1 MNEHRAIPKIIYNVR
16 KNLPN
21 NLMFYFIYYTF
32 KLLGFLLCTQNLEE
46 YESKS
51 NNITSFYSIFSK
63 FLLFDSSFNL
73 ISFSYQWICLTLFLF
88 LSLFLLFFFISFR
101 ILSSVYNI
109 QKNIKESRL
118 TKFLDKTPII
128 KSLIKI
134 FTYLLVTISFFSQYL
149 QEYLLFGII
158 SSFIEKNFER
168 DSSLVSDKYLTD
180 YFTNGEIIN
189 SKIIMIFNIITY
201 FICYLIDFI
210 IIFINDTRGF
220 ISQNGTDIYST
231 NNMKFFFSFCTFFQ
245 SFLGCSYLYSEK
257 KRKNIRI
264 IICCI
269 AVFNSTIILWLS
281 NKKFNFYFTSVL
293 PIYFLYCIV
302 FSWYSGIIEIILFF
316 CLNGKEQMS
325 QTYSIIKLLLNFT
338 TSFTIVLY
346 IYNNNKHYFSIL
358 LSKNLFKIEEKKRNI
373 GEIYYYIYSFC
384 NYRNSPKNLD
394 LYKIIYH
401 HKKNCQLQDCFCSTL
416 TKKLN
421 IEALSNSFNEQE
433 YIIIGEQEIMNRI
446 YSLYKLKK
454 FTKEMRNLIILHC
467 QYEYFIAKKEFYA
480 LYLCSMY
487 LSSKIKAGYMA
498 KYFLYETK
506 KDILKKIKSRK
517 IISKGHLIKGIIH
530 GEERSLLKNISS
542 MSKFFNFTIFVENIK
557 YLINEIYINLG
568 GVLSFRKIIKK
579 TSKLNKMN
587 KKSLDNFLHL
597 CDVVKKNDNSIKKT
611 IINYVKKSCV
621 HKIQHKEV
629 SYLLTNYFMLIHKKI
644 PRKLE
649 NLFLVKYYFDSISFE
664 LEKDYEEFNLNYPF
678 ILSLNKDD
686 NFIVSYVNNSL
697 CLHLNYTTEEA
708 KGKDF
713 SEFLPF
719 EISKAHNLIMKQFMF
734 IPDSR
739 YKNDNSFL
747 LTKQKYLKNI
757 SFSCRVLPTL
767 HSIFEVIINIKMIDN
782 EKDNSFEYNL
792 LLSHGG
798 HFLNISKEFEETFF
812 FDIKQ
817 LKQIKITFSD
827 FLGIKPLHKPR
838 EKALAQ
844 HHHHL
849 EDENKAYSIFSSIPN
864 EKMFLYH
871 VPKVSYEQLKKKKYH
886 YIGEIIKKDLNLGI
900 QNITKILDE
909 KGLDY
914 EWYNRTNFLKT
925 RFHVSEL
932 NSTRKKSIIRGR
944 RSVFQHSE
952 DEPLFLLNYI
962 YKEIGNRKYYIMKMT
977 ENTDI
982 KILRKSVLNLQK
994 ILTENKKN
1002 LILFNQSPST
1012 SKRSLIS
1019 KFSSTS
1025 SASNLPL
1032 LKNQSSKN
1040 VDNNLSIN
1048 NSNLNG
1054 SLNNSKSLLN
1064 IVNNLGLND
1073 NQKNNNQIN
1082 LNMQNQSPQKKQSI
1096 SNSIPYNKNSKVNR
1110 QKNEIN
1116 QTNTKI
1122 DLIFKQHYYKLLFI
1136 SFGVVIALSIILW
1149 ILKMDKIKVHRN
1161 LFNCNIY
1168 VEILKTNVYLST
1180 LNSMTLC
1187 IQVFYDLLAGGY
1199 QNYIFQKIKN
1209 LKDNTA
1215 NFNHYI
1221 EKVKDNSH
1229 VSKLFDLISERHEY
1243 KYLGKDW
1250 SVHTRNSTILEE
1262 INLLQYLMSQN
1273 YYEINPNC
1281 DMNFF
1286 YQSSFLEFNSSNSP
1300 PSLLEQLVFYCMFN
1314 TLQTSKNIFETITT
1328 TSTEILLN
1336 YYHSYFTF
1344 ILLYGILIVIFTLIC
1359 YLVIMRKLHNDKNE
1373 IKELLFHLFDVYQ
1386 DNNNHEIFEN
1396 QVICYRA
1403 MIGSFSEENILK
1415 FEESKIDDPDFLTMK
1430 YFNKKKNH
1438 KKKKKGGIQ
1447 KNINTVN
1454 SNNNNNNNQKEN
1466 VQEHHQQKEEV
1477 NEDPRDI
1484 ENKIRL
1490 PKSITISYIIVT
1502 IFLLLISLVIFINI
1516 IYAHSSRNEFIFSI
1530 VIAMNFLERIPKGL
1544 ELVYYALIT
1553 IILNN
1558 PSFLPGLD
1566 VHNIYNGYLNYYK
1579 TNIDVKENTQIYYL
1593 KNSFYSYIY
1602 LEGKMVEN
1610 NIHIFLGNSKTRT
1623 LSQLRKWENKFNE
1636 RNNICFNAALGS
1648 LEKFLDS
1655 FSSSIEYFIELNKR
1669 VANCFSS
1676 NTGSNEYGILSELDF
1691 IYQELTNKYVEFVS
1705 GDRTLDDIINVLAQ
1719 GEITRMS
1726 EDFNVVFEYV
1736 FESYAYFILH
1746 DIQKLYSRNIK
1757 IENIINGCLIIVLL
1771 FVVIYVFFAIRRGNE
1786 KYKKLFHF
1794 FYKMY

>member
-1 MNEHRAIPKIIYNVR
+1 MNDHRAITKIIYNVR

-21 NLMFYFIYYTF
+21 TLLFYFIYYSY
-32 KLLGFLLCTQNLEE
+32 KLLGLLLCTQNLKE

-63 FLLFDSSFNL
+63 LLLFDSSFN
-73 ISFSYQWICLTLFLF
+73 IVSFSYQWICLTLFFF
-88 LSLFLLFFFISFR
+88 LTFFLLFFFISFKT
-101 ILSSVYNI
+101 LSSVYSI
-109 QKNIKESRL
+109 QKDNKESRL

-128 KSLIKI
+128 KSFIKI

-158 SSFIEKNFER
+158 SSFIEKNYER
-168 DSSLVSDKYLTD
+168 DNSIESDKYLTD
-180 YFTNGEIIN
+180 YFTNDEILN

-201 FICYLIDFI
+201 FICYFIDFI

-220 ISQNGTDIYST
+220 VSQNGTDIYAT
-231 NNMKFFFSFCTFFQ
+231 NNMKLFFSFSTLFQ
-245 SFLGCSYLYSEK
+245 SLLGCSYLYSEK
-257 KRKNIRI
+257 KRKNVRI

-269 AVFNSTIILWLS
+269 AVFNNTIILWLS
-281 NKKFNFYFTSVL
+281 NKKFNYYFTSAL
-293 PIYFLYCIV
+293 PIYFLYCVV

-316 CLNGKEQMS
+316 YLKEKEQMN
-325 QTYSIIKLLLNFT
+325 QIYSIIKLFLNFT

-346 IYNNNKHYFSIL
+346 IYINNKHYFSFL
-358 LSKNLFKIEEKKRNI
+358 LSKNLFKLDEKKRNI

-384 NYRNSPKNLD
+384 NYRNNPKNLD

-401 HKKNCQLQDCFCSTL
+401 HKQHCQLQDCFCLKL

-421 IEALSNSFNEQE
+421 IQELSNSFNEQE

-446 YSLYKLKK
+446 NSLFKLKK

-467 QYEYFIAKKEFYA
+467 QYEFFIAKKEFYA

-487 LSSKIKAGYMA
+487 LSSKIKSGFMS

-517 IISKGHLIKGIIH
+517 IISKGLLIKGTVH
-530 GEERSLLKNISS
+530 GEERSLLQNISS
-542 MSKFFNFTIFVENIK
+542 MSKFFNFTIFVENVK
-557 YLINEIYINLG
+557 YLINEIYKNLG

-611 IINYVKKSCV
+611 IINYVKKSCIN
-621 HKIQHKEV
+621 KIQQKEI

-644 PRKLE
+644 PRKVE

-664 LEKDYEEFNLNYPF
+664 LEKDYAEFNLNYPF
-678 ILSLNKDD
+678 IISLNKDD

-739 YKNDNSFL
+739 FKNDNTFL

-782 EKDNSFEYNL
+782 GKENSFEYNL
-792 LLSHGG
+792 LLSHNG

-812 FDIKQ
+812 FDINQ

-827 FLGIKPLHKPR
+827 FLGIKPLHRPR
-838 EKALAQ
+838 EKVITQNLHQ
-844 HHHHL
+844 L
-849 EDENKAYSIFSSIPN
+849 EEQNKAYSIFSSIPN
-864 EKMFLYH
+864 EKMFLFH
-871 VPKVSYEQLKKKKYH
+871 VPKTSYEQLKKKKYH
-886 YIGEIIKKDLNLGI
+886 YIGEIIKKDLNIGI

-932 NSTRKKSIIRGR
+932 NSTRKKSMIRGR

-952 DEPLFLLNYI
+952 DEPLFILNYI
-962 YKEIGNRKYYIMKMT
+962 YKEIGDRKYYIMKMT
-977 ENTDI
+977 ENTNI
-982 KILRKSVLNLQK
+982 KVLRKSVLNLQK

-1012 SKRSLIS
+1012 SKRSLVS

-1025 SASNLPL
+1025 SLVSNVPL

-1040 VDNNLSIN
+1040 VDNILSVN

-1064 IVNNLGLND
+1064 IVNNLGINE
-1073 NQKNNNQIN
+1073 NQKNNNQN
-1082 LNMQNQSPQKKQSI
+1082 TMGQKKQSI
-1096 SNSIPYNKNSKVNR
+1096 SNSLSYIKNSKINY
-1110 QKNEIN
+1110 QKKEIN
-1116 QTNTKI
+1116 KTKTKI
-1122 DLIFKQHYYKLLFI
+1122 DLIFKKHYSKLLLI

-1187 IQVFYDLLAGGY
+1187 IQVFYDILGGEY
-1199 QNYIFQKIKN
+1199 QNYIVQKIKN

-1221 EKVKDNSH
+1221 EKVKDNSQ
-1229 VSKLFDLISERHEY
+1229 VSKLFDLISEMHEY

-1250 SVHTRNSTILEE
+1250 SIHSRNSTILEE

-1273 YYEINPNC
+1273 YYEVNPNC
-1281 DMNFF
+1281 DMDSF
-1286 YQSSFLEFNSSNSP
+1286 YESSFLEFNSSNSP

-1328 TSTEILLN
+1328 TLTDILLN
-1336 YYHSYFTF
+1336 YYRSYFTF

-1359 YLVIMRKLHNDKNE
+1359 YLVIMRKLFNDKNE

-1396 QVICYRA
+1396 QVICYRI

-1430 YFNKKKNH
+1430 YFNKKKIH
-1438 KKKKKGGIQ
+1438 KKKKKGFFQ
-1447 KNINTVN
+1447 KNLNISNI
-1454 SNNNNNNNQKEN
+1454 SNNDNNNRKEN
-1466 VQEHHQQKEEV
+1466 IGEHHQQKEEV

-1502 IFLLLISLVIFINI
+1502 IFLLLIFLVIFINI
-1516 IYAHSSRNEFIFSI
+1516 IYAFSSRNEFIFSI

-1544 ELVYYALIT
+1544 ELVYYALIS

-1558 PSFLPGLD
+1558 QSFLPGLD
-1566 VHNIYNGYLNYYK
+1566 VQNIYDGYLNYYK
-1579 TNIDVKENTQIYYL
+1579 TKININENTQIYYL
-1593 KNSFYSYIY
+1593 KDSFYSYIY

-1610 NIHIFLGNSKTRT
+1610 NIHIFLGNTKTRT
-1623 LSQLRKWENKFNE
+1623 LSQVRKWENKFNE
-1636 RNNICFNAALGS
+1636 NNNICFNSALGS
-1648 LEKFLDS
+1648 LEKVLSS
-1655 FSSSIEYFIELNKR
+1655 FSSSNEYFIELNRR
-1669 VANCFSS
+1669 VAKCFTT
-1676 NTGSNEYGILSELDF
+1676 NPGSNEYGILSEIDF
-1691 IYQELTNKYVEFVS
+1691 IYQELTNKYAEFVS
-1705 GDRTLDDIINVLAQ
+1705 GDRTLDNIINILAQ

-1757 IENIINGCLIIVLL
+1757 IENIINCCLVIVLL
-1771 FVVIYVFFAIRRGNE
+1771 FVVIYVFFGIRSGNE